1 MMNTYTIYLGATPIA
16 SVADTDAAYA
26 CYEAAKT
33 IGEYA
38 DRSVSLVWD
47 DTGEEVAYSDPSDD
61 EPADIDDDCGFDP
74 YLGCFTDDC

>member
-1 MMNTYTIYLGATPIA
+1 MNTYTIYLGATPIV

-38 DRSVSLVWD
+38 RQKRLSCV
-47 DTGEEVAYSDPSDD
+47 GRNR
-61 EPADIDDDCGFDP
+61 
-74 YLGCFTDDC
+74 